1 MASHRHS
8 KNNSGFVPRRSNPTA
23 IHSPAGA
30 GNTSGHTYGSGRPR
44 SLSLYSPSSSSSSA
58 SNSSSYGGFLG
69 LHSNL
74 GSYGSDASYLGSFS
88 AYGSPR
94 GYGSPSSLSTYGGT
108 ASGYGGLTLPNA
120 SSSSSF
126 GLSSSSPSRSSYYN
140 SFLQTPVNHVHNGS
154 GSSSNSR
161 TPSRTSS
168 FNRAL
173 TTSRSSPLSS
183 ALGSRSGS
191 LSSLASST
199 RSGSEGYLVSCTL
212 LLLYVSK
219 YQCKQ

>member
-1 MASHRHS
+1 MASHRQS

-44 SLSLYSPSSSSSSA
+44 SLSLYSPSSSTSSA
-58 SNSSSYGGFLG
+58 SNNSSYGGFLG

-74 GSYGSDASYLGSFS
+74 GSYGSFS

-94 GYGSPSSLSTYGGT
+94 GYSSPSSVSTYGGT

-120 SSSSSF
+120 SSSSSL
-126 GLSSSSPSRSSYYN
+126 GLSSSPSRSSYYN

-154 GSSSNSR
+154 GSSTSSR

-168 FNRAL
+168 FNRTL

-191 LSSLASST
+191 LTSLASSA

-212 LLLYVSK
+212 LLLS
-219 YQCKQ
+219 QNINTSNN

>member
-1 MASHRHS
+1 MASHRQS

-30 GNTSGHTYGSGRPR
+30 GNTSSHTYGSGRPR

-58 SNSSSYGGFLG
+58 SNNSSYGGFLG

-74 GSYGSDASYLGSFS
+74 GSYGSDASYLGSLS

-94 GYGSPSSLSTYGGT
+94 GYGSPSSVSTYGGT

-120 SSSSSF
+120 SSSSSL
-126 GLSSSSPSRSSYYN
+126 GLSSSPSRSSYYN
-140 SFLQTPVNHVHNGS
+140 SFLQTPVNYVHNGS

-168 FNRAL
+168 FNRTL
-173 TTSRSSPLSS
+173 TASRSSPLSS

-191 LSSLASST
+191 LTSLASST
-199 RSGSEGYLVSCTL
+199 RSGSEGYLVSRTL

-219 YQCKQ
+219 